1 MPTYILLS
9 KLAGDGSQTVHQHPD
24 RLREVDDEVQRMGCT
39 VVSQYALLGEYDFL
53 TVLEAPDNET
63 VAHLSV
69 DLASRGTIKIV
80 TLPAIPLASFIEKL
94 KSSQQLGRGS
104 VDQG

>member
-9 KLAGDGSQTVHQHPD
+9 KLVGEGSETMHRHPD
-24 RLREVDDEVQRMGCT
+24 RLREVDGEVKSMGCT
-39 VVSQYALLGEYDFL
+39 VVAQYALLGEYDFL

-69 DLASRGTIKIV
+69 DLASRNTVKIV
-80 TLPAIPLASFIEKL
+80 TLPAIPLESFIDKL
-94 KSSQQLGRGS
+94 KSREQLGRGQ
-104 VDQG
+104 VDQA